1 MVSYT
6 FVLYLPSLINL
17 FSSAQLDDNLNVV
30 LQDANAESIL
40 DQFVSVAHAHVS
52 PHFLW
57 LLLFVFTYCP
67 ECQSPCG
74 CRRQWQL
81 HLLVFLCCHTQNR
94 STFAAN
100 VTRFAHVHD
109 MDGIVLECVYN
120 YLFSTLVPTDLT
132 R

>member
-17 FSSAQLDDNLNVV
+17 FSSAQHDDNLNVV

-57 LLLFVFTYCP
+57 PLLFVFTYCP

-81 HLLVFLCCHTQNR
+81 HLLVVLCCHTQNISKSALPWTGLAR
-94 STFAAN
+94 AVQQFHTPRCPQQG
-100 VTRFAHVHD
+100 T
-109 MDGIVLECVYN
+109 
-120 YLFSTLVPTDLT
+120 
-132 R
+132 